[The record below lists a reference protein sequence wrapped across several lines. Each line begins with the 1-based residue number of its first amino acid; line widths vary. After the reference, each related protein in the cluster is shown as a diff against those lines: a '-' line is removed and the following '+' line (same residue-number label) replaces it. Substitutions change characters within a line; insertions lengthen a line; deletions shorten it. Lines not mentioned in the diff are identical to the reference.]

1 MARLT
6 REEKAVGAGAGLLLG
21 ALIGLAD
28 QWLHL
33 GLPAGIALCVV
44 FAAGLGAAL
53 AQRKGG
59 PR

>member
-6 REEKAVGAGAGLLLG
+6 REEKLTAVGAGMLLG

-28 QWLHL
+28 QWLRL
-33 GLPAGIALCVV
+33 GVAAGVALCVV

>member
-6 REEKAVGAGAGLLLG
+6 RQETGAAVGAGVLLG
-21 ALIGLAD
+21 ALIGLAG
-28 QWLHL
+28 QWLRL
-33 GLPAGIALCVV
+33 GLPASIALCVV

-59 PR
+59 PQ